1 MEDFEETP
9 TAQQP
14 ASNSL
19 MNAGI
24 NDDVS
29 EAAAFQF
36 FSRDV
41 GGLVKNLHFPRFFFH
56 RRTVEHCVNKKRR

>member
-41 GGLVKNLHFPRFFFH
+41 GGLVKNLHFPRFFFSSTH
-56 RRTVEHCVNKKRR
+56 SGTLRK